1 MKRCAE
7 LKGPG
12 LSKKMM
18 KRMPRGRTIP
28 LLVTH
33 SFERNGH
40 EVFPLNPSFDSLVGF
55 SADDFYPLKEI
66 VTTKVEMQEELAEAI
81 KGQKGRL
88 TQRAIKKRIRK
99 CQPTANHLALFFST

>member
-66 VTTKVEMQEELAEAI
+66 VTTKVEMQE
-81 KGQKGRL
+81 
-88 TQRAIKKRIRK
+88 
-99 CQPTANHLALFFST
+99 